1 MITQIVLDFFADLLA
16 RIVGLLNFEI
26 GVLGTVASWLSG
38 GGGGSGMA
46 TGQASSVNS
55 MLDALYVVDPFVP
68 RTAVLGALAIML
80 GLGTAMFV
88 IWLVRFIIS
97 LVTGGGGVVA

>member
-1 MITQIVLDFFADLLA
+1 MITQLVINWFSDLLA
-16 RIVGLLNFEI
+16 SIVGLLNFEI
-26 GVLGTVASWLSG
+26 GVLNTVSSWLT

-55 MLDALYVVDPFVP
+55 MLDALYVVDPFIP

-80 GLGTAMFV
+80 GLGTGMFV
-88 IWLVRFIIS
+88 IWLVRFVIS

>member
-1 MITQIVLDFFADLLA
+1 MITQTVLDFFRDLLA
-16 RIVGLLNFEI
+16 NVVALLNFDI
-26 GVLGTVASWLSG
+26 GVLDTVASWLTT
-38 GGGGSGMA
+38 GGSGA
-46 TGQASSVNS
+46 SVQASSVSS
-55 MLDALYVVDPFVP
+55 MLDALWVVDPFVP